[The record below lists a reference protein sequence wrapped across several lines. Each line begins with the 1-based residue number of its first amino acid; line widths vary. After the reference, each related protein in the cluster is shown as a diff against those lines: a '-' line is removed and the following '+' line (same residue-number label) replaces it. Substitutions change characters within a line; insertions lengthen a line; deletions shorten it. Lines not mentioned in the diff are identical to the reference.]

1 MAAKFKRS
9 GLHRLNCPACS
20 GYTYSTVASLETVGF
35 PRCACGEQ
43 FEPERVELALL
54 LGRDDLPV
62 VRALFDRTENKEDSQ
77 LRSVGRRGVEA
88 RLRAGVLNNMSVRAL
103 DEIRA
108 EQAGIAR
115 RRRLAALVPA
125 PEPMPF

>member
-9 GLHRLNCPACS
+9 GLRRLNCPACS
-20 GYTYSTVASLETVGF
+20 
-35 PRCACGEQ
+35 R

-62 VRALFDRTENKEDSQ
+62 VRALFDRTENKE
-77 LRSVGRRGVEA
+77 EA